1 MHCARGDM
9 HEGGAAAS
17 KRLIRQHI
25 RDNFGARA
33 SGERG
38 KSRIIGRLCLLA
50 AKTALPMLEAAPLF
64 AAILEVQGWLKS
76 R

>member
-1 MHCARGDM
+1 MR
-9 HEGGAAAS
+9 EGGAAAS
-17 KRLIRQHI
+17 KRLIQQHI
-25 RDNFGARA
+25 QGDFGTRA

-50 AKTALPMLEAAPLF
+50 AKTALPTLEAAPLF
-64 AAILEVQGWLKS
+64 AAILEVWGWLKS